1 MVISGRHLHST
12 AEFHICIQLPSRNK
26 IHTYI
31 QKAPPFQQLE
41 VPRELTVHRHL
52 NRKSATIE
60 HSPRFSAMRSALRP
74 TALPSPRIRHVR
86 RRYDDPRLAWAARLA
101 GRSEGAGPYI
111 RARQAA
117 RPSRGCCSGRP
128 LIIVFLSFSATM
140 RKFTVTDKH
149 NSILK
154 LVKATI
160 SFIFARFKI
169 FGLF

>member
-1 MVISGRHLHST
+1 MYVIVTFGRHLHST
-12 AEFHICIQLPSRNK
+12 AEFHICIQLPSRNN
-26 IHTYI
+26 IHTHV
-31 QKAPPFQQLE
+31 QKAPLFQQLE

-60 HSPRFSAMRSALRP
+60 HSPRISAMRSAPQP

-86 RRYDDPRLAWAARLA
+86 RRCDPRLAWAARLA

-128 LIIVFLSFSATM
+128 LIIVLPFSATE
-140 RKFTVTDKH
+140 RKT
-149 NSILK
+149 
-154 LVKATI
+154 KATDMYN
-160 SFIFARFKI
+160 SV
-169 FGLF
+169 